1 MPVVLTDLSINLQSK
16 TISDTYRAKSLTE
29 PTLGEII
36 TGNIDQLD
44 YNNAYGPSWA
54 GFNYSF
60 TVDSYDHDESTGLYD
75 INGSNNIADKLNY
88 ELSGEYNTDYAMNIT
103 RELFSKLGISD
114 ITTQFNHNYRVSGF
128 YGGETSSGN
137 YSYNE
142 TYSSA
147 LEKIFG
153 WTDIIPNTLINVFVR
168 GNKAYCMERGCQ
180 AGPPAILEETKCSRP
195 IITRKKMNLI
205 YSSSRNQYLYGARED
220 MTLSGHSDAAQP
232 ESYITGSFVE
242 DGISRTYLY
251 GLLKEEHSET
261 STITEDITY
270 DYGTV
275 IYPPANLMSKTSTK
289 NETKVVEI
297 PTLTESDLPYRVVT
311 NIINESTLTN
321 TFATNGIDLAKT
333 VETITVTT
341 QGYNIADLN
350 NTQVAFPDEV
360 ETTITETR
368 YSDMGQ
374 GLWAVVVYKND
385 VLVSNQTITN
395 NPGAKATPFA
405 VKQNS
410 TYGGRRNK
418 VTVVKALLPGKFNGN
433 NQINVSDAS
442 TVEYIRDKI
451 VALNGKVEER
461 VRLTYYGR
469 QKCEFWSYVSFRNNN
484 YEIESNQIVQTPK
497 GTSQQLELVR
507 WY

>member
-1 MPVVLTDLSINLQSK
+1 M
-16 TISDTYRAKSLTE
+16 Y
-29 PTLGEII
+29 II
-36 TGNIDQLD
+36 
-44 YNNAYGPSWA
+44 
-54 GFNYSF
+54 
-60 TVDSYDHDESTGLYD
+60 
-75 INGSNNIADKLNY
+75 
-88 ELSGEYNTDYAMNIT
+88 
-103 RELFSKLGISD
+103 
-114 ITTQFNHNYRVSGF
+114 
-128 YGGETSSGN
+128 
-137 YSYNE
+137 
-142 TYSSA
+142 
-147 LEKIFG
+147 
-153 WTDIIPNTLINVFVR
+153 
-168 GNKAYCMERGCQ
+168 
-180 AGPPAILEETKCSRP
+180 
-195 IITRKKMNLI
+195 
-205 YSSSRNQYLYGARED
+205 
-220 MTLSGHSDAAQP
+220 
-232 ESYITGSFVE
+232 
-242 DGISRTYLY
+242 
-251 GLLKEEHSET
+251 
-261 STITEDITY
+261 
-270 DYGTV
+270 
-275 IYPPANLMSKTSTK
+275 
-289 NETKVVEI
+289 
-297 PTLTESDLPYRVVT
+297 
-311 NIINESTLTN
+311 NII
-321 TFATNGIDLAKT
+321 IH
-333 VETITVTT
+333 IT
-341 QGYNIADLN
+341 DLN

-451 VALNGKVEER
+451 VALNGKIEER